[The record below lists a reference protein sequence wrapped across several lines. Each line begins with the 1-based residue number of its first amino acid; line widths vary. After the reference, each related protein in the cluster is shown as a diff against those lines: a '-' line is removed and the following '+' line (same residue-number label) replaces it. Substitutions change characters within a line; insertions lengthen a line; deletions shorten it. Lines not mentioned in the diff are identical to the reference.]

1 MIDVLR
7 KVHLSSDIVT
17 EEELNETISSIVHG
31 LSDDVNPKLSIIADL
46 VEEEV
51 ERVDSIS
58 ANLSGYSKIG
68 HQHSASEI
76 SSGLAPVATTGSYN
90 DLTDKPDGV
99 SLSDYTPLSTTNIL
113 SGEIIDGLSNV
124 IVPKLSTIANLVSAE
139 TQKLDELSA
148 TVESIAG
155 TDLSSLS
162 TFVKK
167 DDILSVA
174 YLSSLAAYATND
186 YLSNN
191 YALLSD
197 IPSTSGYT
205 FLSTT
210 SALISTITNEL
221 SNNINPKL
229 STIAGQVSAETDRL
243 DTLSGN
249 LSNYTLVSDYNALS
263 NSLSN
268 YTEISAHNALESR
281 VISTENQIGNI
292 LSILQEINDTEGE

>member
-58 ANLSGYSKIG
+58 ASLSGYSKIG

-99 SLSDYTPLSTTNIL
+99 SLSDYAFLSTTNIL
-113 SGEIIDGLSNV
+113 SGEISGLT
-124 IVPKLSTIANLVSAE
+124 LS
-139 TQKLDELSA
+139 LSA
-148 TVESIAG
+148 
-155 TDLSSLS
+155 
-162 TFVKK
+162 
-167 DDILSVA
+167 
-174 YLSSLAAYATND
+174 
-186 YLSNN
+186 LSNN
-191 YALLSD
+191 LCLEIS
-197 IPSTSGYT
+197 STNENLET
-205 FLSTT
+205 
-210 SALISTITNEL
+210 LIDLVTDEL

-229 STIAGQVSAETDRL
+229 STIADKVSAETDRL
-243 DTLSGN
+243 DTLSG
-249 LSNYTLVSDYNALS
+249 
-263 NSLSN
+263 SLSN
-268 YTEISAHNALESR
+268 YTSISAFNSLNDGLSDYTKISAHNVLESR

-292 LSILQEINDTEGE
+292 LSILQYINDTEEE